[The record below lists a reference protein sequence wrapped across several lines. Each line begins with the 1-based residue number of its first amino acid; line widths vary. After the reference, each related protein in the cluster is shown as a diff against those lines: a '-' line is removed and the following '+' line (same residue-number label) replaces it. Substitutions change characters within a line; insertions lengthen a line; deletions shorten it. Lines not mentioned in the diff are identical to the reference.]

1 MFAAADRLIL
11 RRQLA
16 LFCDQSVPSFAKI
29 VILVSRIIP
38 CLMIRYDTD
47 GVFYVTDP
55 QRALALKER
64 ELQLLLAVDAI
75 RDADDED
82 PQRMFDAI
90 LDLLAET
97 FKADGAAIAL
107 LAETSD
113 DIEWLAYKGLGEDE
127 AIALCRAALSR
138 ETPAPLEVEN
148 WPHTLGNQL
157 TLKRLPLGG
166 LALTRREQSFTQ
178 DEIDLLVTAEKQI
191 DSAIV
196 QAHTYWKLAQ
206 RTRELEAIYLIDRL
220 RDEIE
225 SESALLHAFAS
236 VLIEQFDADIAV
248 IMMHEG
254 DWMAVAMADPFD
266 VPEESLRAL
275 RHATDDLHF
284 PQVIPTPPGLVAADG
299 YRVMLAA
306 PLKIGSERLGAV
318 AVGRCAVCTVDDHR
332 LMFAI
337 TTQIDS
343 ALHLIRLQMRLAA
356 LEGKKPQA

>member
-1 MFAAADRLIL
+1 M
-11 RRQLA
+11 
-16 LFCDQSVPSFAKI
+16 
-29 VILVSRIIP
+29 
-38 CLMIRYDTD
+38 
-47 GVFYVTDP
+47 TDP

-90 LDLLAET
+90 IDLLAST
-97 FKADGAAIAL
+97 FKADGCAIVL

-113 DIEWLAYKGLGEDE
+113 DIEWLAYKGMDE
-127 AIALCRAALSR
+127 AAAIRLCRAALSH
-138 ETPAPLEVEN
+138 ETPAPLDVEG
-148 WPHTLGNQL
+148 WPFTLGNQL

-166 LALTRREQSFTQ
+166 LALTRRENPFTQ
-178 DEIDLLVTAEKQI
+178 DEISLLITGEKQI

-196 QAHTYWKLAQ
+196 QAHTYRKLAQ
-206 RTRELEAIYLIDRL
+206 RNRELEAIYLIDRL

-248 IMMHEG
+248 IMMKEG
-254 DWMAVAMADPFD
+254 DWTAVAMSDPFD

-275 RHATDDLHF
+275 RHASDDLHF
-284 PQVIPTPPGLVAADG
+284 PQVIPTPPGLVTDEQQ
-299 YRVMLAA
+299 RVMLAA
-306 PLKIGSERLGAV
+306 PLMIGGERLGAV
-318 AVGRCAVCTVDDHR
+318 AIGRSSVCTVDDHR
-332 LMFAI
+332 LLYAI
-337 TTQIDS
+337 ATQIDS
-343 ALHLIRLQMRLAA
+343 ALHLMRLRMRLAA